1 MLKGESSTH
10 IFSHTSQSAS
20 CTAVSSQLH
29 MWWLTGP
36 QSLCQMFI
44 RNLSLRFSL
53 RPQPCLSAYK
63 CAALLSQQPTQQH
76 SLPFAQALGSELKCV
91 CVLSKRPA
99 ACFISLWVPDHAIG
113 HPTEILFS
121 LYLSL
126 TLQGTSISY
135 TYKSITGCSW
145 FQAIETLLPP
155 SLFLSLSV
163 KNKKPQYCCQM
174 RTSCPA

>member
-1 MLKGESSTH
+1 
-10 IFSHTSQSAS
+10 
-20 CTAVSSQLH
+20 

-76 SLPFAQALGSELKCV
+76 SLLFAQALRSELKCFF
-91 CVLSKRPA
+91 CFPKGQLAVLFLFR
-99 ACFISLWVPDHAIG
+99 CQTMLLD
-113 HPTEILFS
+113 ILQIYIFQS
-121 LYLSL
+121 ITLSNSSGDIQFRSPSNILYVS
-126 TLQGTSISY
+126 
-135 TYKSITGCSW
+135 KSITVCSW
-145 FQAIETLLPP
+145 FQAIDTLLPP

-163 KNKKPQYCCQM
+163 KNEKPPLLLPNAY
-174 RTSCPA
+174 